1 MSRPILPISLVG
13 TTGTGMEKG
22 QEGFPSVFMTNHD
35 LWLLGTSN
43 MIRKLIS
50 NKATRRLTFGS
61 EESTREIPPTLQW
74 KSWYGSTMS
83 TNTLSGQ
90 RKTLFM
96 GYGERIGTY
105 GMDGCT
111 MDQLRGRSILS
122 SIKETPGPLT
132 MSTFMISSS
141 IYGVKRTG
149 WTEENTLSELK
160 RAMKSWMERDLSLI
174 NTASKL
180 TLD

>member
-1 MSRPILPISLVG
+1 
-13 TTGTGMEKG
+13 
-22 QEGFPSVFMTNHD
+22 
-35 LWLLGTSN
+35 
-43 MIRKLIS
+43 
-50 NKATRRLTFGS
+50 
-61 EESTREIPPTLQW
+61 
-74 KSWYGSTMS
+74 
-83 TNTLSGQ
+83 
-90 RKTLFM
+90 M